1 MVSTP
6 NDGRYRGKH
15 DPYNN
20 MEEASIRPSNIARQE
35 LSAAEKA
42 ATKNPSD
49 SASSGQKSFTS
60 NRITRSLQQSENN
73 QKSQLQNQFR
83 NSVRGKN
90 EPKTT
95 GRTRFLKKV
104 APLTII
110 VGVLFGG
117 GAFFYGA
124 QSLLAPHLSALYT
137 NATDLQFTSYS
148 MRNSRLISYM
158 INGGG
163 QVKIS
168 GFTTKYAAFSPYLKS
183 RLAKNGIEVGHLDSS
198 GAFQSGQIG
207 GKTVLKFEDKIIDA
221 GSFQTE
227 FANNANFRDAYY
239 QAKRGRIA
247 GFFDDSADY
256 YYKKKGATR
265 DIFDQY
271 KSTGDND
278 ADTEKFEST
287 VSERVTGSDA
297 SVNTVRHETDEETG
311 EDHIRENGEDI
322 DTTRVS
328 GDTPESKARAMVNNI
343 AGKVSSIGVPVCSAL
358 RIANIAAVTV
368 SAYQIY
374 QSIAYFLSLME
385 PISKMMA
392 GEGEASAIN
401 ENLNFL
407 TTSTYSDVNY
417 VDSQGNQQTKQVY
430 GSPVES
436 AGAKLVMG
444 NTLSKKEDYEPYSF
458 DNITRAATT
467 IAVSTGVTNTACAG
481 VMAAS
486 AIMSLSAT
494 AIPGGKLATFIVGA
508 IAQTVGGIVLTGI
521 VAAIVSAIIPYVAK
535 IFASNIF
542 ETYTGIPAG
551 ELFSQGAATANF
563 NLATQGSAYMPSDKS
578 AVKTQNRNTTLA
590 LAQEAELDRLH
601 RSPFDATSPNTFL
614 GSLLSNFTYLSSS
627 NNAMSNITNFTNVV
641 GKSIRKINT
650 VSAADEE
657 LTYISNN
664 QDCTFLPGAVCDMY
678 GLPIPTSDYSTI
690 DVSPDDPNYIAAI
703 SPNLDSDGKIKE
715 GSELAKFINFCG
727 NRQSPWGVKDANILN
742 ALQTDFGI
750 VGNNLPVVNDI
761 VDVINAAEDVANEGW
776 ATGSVCMNSA
786 DNPRWDSEFK
796 YYQRYIEDMR
806 ILSSMDGSNNTSA
819 SASGGL
825 NDDLAQ
831 KIVEHFK
838 DSSNDDKWTPSLTKW
853 NCVSLSTY
861 FVQLFT
867 NIDGKSALNGGG
879 KKGCISCSNGVT
891 VADGLAAY
899 GVPVGTEPRPYS
911 IFSVS
916 GPSAYASG
924 EAGHTGVVL
933 AVNGTDLTIIE
944 AGWGADGYAA
954 VRHYDLNQMQDRK
967 FAYLEDYMDW
977 DALSKATGTKVTN
990 NISSTEPTTPSNPV
1004 LAYLQEYDATHP
1016 EDNSFEGILARISGQ
1031 TKDDIAMMLEFVDYS
1046 TKIANYDPSTRYVF
1060 GQNETSETQISFEE
1074 ENLPNI
1080 TAVIRNSN
1088 RIFIDKRNYVL

>member
-1 MVSTP
+1 
-6 NDGRYRGKH
+6 
-15 DPYNN
+15 
-20 MEEASIRPSNIARQE
+20 
-35 LSAAEKA
+35 
-42 ATKNPSD
+42 
-49 SASSGQKSFTS
+49 
-60 NRITRSLQQSENN
+60 
-73 QKSQLQNQFR
+73 
-83 NSVRGKN
+83 
-90 EPKTT
+90 
-95 GRTRFLKKV
+95 
-104 APLTII
+104 
-110 VGVLFGG
+110 
-117 GAFFYGA
+117 
-124 QSLLAPHLSALYT
+124 
-137 NATDLQFTSYS
+137 
-148 MRNSRLISYM
+148 
-158 INGGG
+158 
-163 QVKIS
+163 
-168 GFTTKYAAFSPYLKS
+168 
-183 RLAKNGIEVGHLDSS
+183 
-198 GAFQSGQIG
+198 
-207 GKTVLKFEDKIIDA
+207 
-221 GSFQTE
+221 
-227 FANNANFRDAYY
+227 
-239 QAKRGRIA
+239 
-247 GFFDDSADY
+247 
-256 YYKKKGATR
+256 
-265 DIFDQY
+265 
-271 KSTGDND
+271 
-278 ADTEKFEST
+278 
-287 VSERVTGSDA
+287 
-297 SVNTVRHETDEETG
+297 
-311 EDHIRENGEDI
+311 
-322 DTTRVS
+322 
-328 GDTPESKARAMVNNI
+328 
-343 AGKVSSIGVPVCSAL
+343 
-358 RIANIAAVTV
+358 
-368 SAYQIY
+368 
-374 QSIAYFLSLME
+374 
-385 PISKMMA
+385 
-392 GEGEASAIN
+392 
-401 ENLNFL
+401 
-407 TTSTYSDVNY
+407 
-417 VDSQGNQQTKQVY
+417 
-430 GSPVES
+430 
-436 AGAKLVMG
+436 
-444 NTLSKKEDYEPYSF
+444 
-458 DNITRAATT
+458 
-467 IAVSTGVTNTACAG
+467 
-481 VMAAS
+481 
-486 AIMSLSAT
+486 
-494 AIPGGKLATFIVGA
+494 
-508 IAQTVGGIVLTGI
+508 
-521 VAAIVSAIIPYVAK
+521 
-535 IFASNIF
+535 
-542 ETYTGIPAG
+542 
-551 ELFSQGAATANF
+551 
-563 NLATQGSAYMPSDKS
+563 
-578 AVKTQNRNTTLA
+578 
-590 LAQEAELDRLH
+590 
-601 RSPFDATSPNTFL
+601 
-614 GSLLSNFTYLSSS
+614 
-627 NNAMSNITNFTNVV
+627 
-641 GKSIRKINT
+641 
-650 VSAADEE
+650 
-657 LTYISNN
+657 
-664 QDCTFLPGAVCDMY
+664 MY

-1060 GQNETSETQISFEE
+1060 GQNETSETQISHSISYRREM
-1074 ENLPNI
+1074 
-1080 TAVIRNSN
+1080 RS
-1088 RIFIDKRNYVL
+1088 